1 MVVLEWRLSLVSL
14 VVVPPAV
21 WLTRRV
27 ALVRRDLTGQRQ
39 RLMADLHSQADEALS
54 VNGAVLTTTLGARSR
69 RTQAFDEAS
78 SRLVDLDLRSQ
89 LAGRWRMATMQVVF
103 AAMPAALYLAA
114 GFPQTMGTISIGT
127 IVAFTALQAQVFR
140 PIMGLLNTGAQWIA
154 SMALLS
160 RIFGYQDLPI
170 EVPEPENPVPVV
182 KSEMR
187 GDLRIEGVSYRY
199 PDGDCDVLSDIDI
212 HVPPGGSLAIV
223 GETGSGKSSLSLL
236 LVRLADPTAGRITL
250 DGIDLRDMDSETLA
264 SLVGIVT
271 QETYLSHASIRDNLL
286 LAKPDATDDEL
297 WEVLRVA
304 QIAETIESLDQGLD
318 TIVGARGHRFSGGE
332 RQRLA
337 IARTLLVDPVV
348 LVLDEATSALD
359 NETERE
365 LQSALDALSVGRTT
379 VAIAH
384 RLSTIERSDEI
395 VLLDGGRIAER
406 GTHLELLVSNG
417 MYAHLALSIEPEE
430 VLEETPPRRALYAT
444 SDKAF

>member
-1 MVVLEWRLSLVSL
+1 M
-14 VVVPPAV
+14 
-21 WLTRRV
+21 
-27 ALVRRDLTGQRQ
+27 
-39 RLMADLHSQADEALS
+39 
-54 VNGAVLTTTLGARSR
+54 
-69 RTQAFDEAS
+69 
-78 SRLVDLDLRSQ
+78 
-89 LAGRWRMATMQVVF
+89 
-103 AAMPAALYLAA
+103 
-114 GFPQTMGTISIGT
+114 
-127 IVAFTALQAQVFR
+127 
-140 PIMGLLNTGAQWIA
+140 
-154 SMALLS
+154 
-160 RIFGYQDLPI
+160 
-170 EVPEPENPVPVV
+170 
-182 KSEMR
+182 
-187 GDLRIEGVSYRY
+187 
-199 PDGDCDVLSDIDI
+199 
-212 HVPPGGSLAIV
+212 
-223 GETGSGKSSLSLL
+223 
-236 LVRLADPTAGRITL
+236 
-250 DGIDLRDMDSETLA
+250 
-264 SLVGIVT
+264 GIVT